1 MDIKMQERIQII
13 NSFKH
18 LYESRS
24 LDIDKRIAKTRWA
37 GLGFS
42 VFLVFMLVI
51 FIITIFNDLY
61 NLGWRVNWTKAS
73 ILVMFGIM
81 VSINFSNEFYKYILL
96 KHLKNIKNNQESINV
111 NTEMNSELNEIVD
124 NLDQPRKR
132 VFLYILAG
140 IIFLGAIL
148 NMFMNYSFEY
158 WRFFKI
164 PTLVYFA
171 LIFKE
176 TYQNYLLLKL
186 NIEKVECKPFL
197 L

>member
-1 MDIKMQERIQII
+1 MQERIQII

>member
-1 MDIKMQERIQII
+1 MQERIQII

-24 LDIDKRIAKTRWA
+24 LDIDKRIAKSRWA
-37 GLGFS
+37 GLVYS

-51 FIITIFNDLY
+51 FIITIFNELY

-73 ILVMFGIM
+73 MLIMFGI
-81 VSINFSNEFYKYILL
+81 VFSINFSNEFYKYILL
-96 KHLKNIKNNQESINV
+96 IHLKNIKNNTESNNV
-111 NTEMNSELNEIVD
+111 NTELNSELKEIVD
-124 NLDQPRKR
+124 NLDQPLKR

-140 IIFLGAIL
+140 FIFLGSIL
-148 NMFMNYSFEY
+148 NTFMNYSFEY
-158 WRFFKI
+158 WRFFKF

-171 LIFKE
+171 FIFKE
-176 TYQNYLLLKL
+176 TYQNYRVLKL
-186 NIEKVECKPFL
+186 NIEKVEGKPFL